1 MSQWAVDEYWKH
13 MGPEALEAA
22 IAEKNGRRDAL
33 EAELIAAQSKGLGR
47 RLVGAVRW
55 LRRAPPSDEGDDVA
69 ALKEAIVRLEDEI
82 GALQAIDEQL
92 RPGGARGRARARG
105 AAETPSPA
113 ASGGAERALVGVCG
127 VRVRVVRLAR

>member
-1 MSQWAVDEYWKH
+1 MSITIESVDAITTAQMSQWAVDEYWKH

-92 RPGGARGRARARG
+92 RLQEERAA
-105 AAETPSPA
+105 PA
-113 ASGGAERALVGVCG
+113 ARDLQLLWQPRRPRRC
-127 VRVRVVRLAR
+127 